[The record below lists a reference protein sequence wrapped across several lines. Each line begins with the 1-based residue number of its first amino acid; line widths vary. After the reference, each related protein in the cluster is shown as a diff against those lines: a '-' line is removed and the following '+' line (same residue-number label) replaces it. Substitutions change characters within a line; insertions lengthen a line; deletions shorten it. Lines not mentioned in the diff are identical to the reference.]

1 MITQAGQSS
10 GRNHS
15 LATQDRPYKV
25 YADGVWYKV
34 VLRHPRIMLPQI
46 IQERERRRL
55 TRKNG
60 QRPLSLLPQG
70 ARGQTAGQRLSDRT
84 RLIVANRLSLWS
96 KTDGLLKNVPICAMD
111 GVRTGQFVPPAFFLN
126 VFPLCLCPFE
136 YNRNQLRTI

>member
-15 LATQDRPYKV
+15 LAAQDRPYKV

-34 VLRHPRIMLPQI
+34 VLRHHRIMLPQI
-46 IQERERRRL
+46 IHERERRRL

-70 ARGQTAGQRLSDRT
+70 ARGQTAGGVCQIEPD
-84 RLIVANRLSLWS
+84 LSLRIAYSVLRSVLLISTSFSSSIVLKLYDYLLVNDS
-96 KTDGLLKNVPICAMD
+96 KECIILAISPILPKKQV
-111 GVRTGQFVPPAFFLN
+111 GK
-126 VFPLCLCPFE
+126 
-136 YNRNQLRTI
+136 